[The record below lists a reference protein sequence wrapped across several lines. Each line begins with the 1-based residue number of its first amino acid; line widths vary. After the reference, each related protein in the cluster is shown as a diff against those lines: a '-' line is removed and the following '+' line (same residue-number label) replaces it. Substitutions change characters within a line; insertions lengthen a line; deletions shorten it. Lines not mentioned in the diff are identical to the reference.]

1 MTKLQGNYKL
11 QNICSQNISLI
22 MVTDLI
28 IIIILC
34 ASHLLLIEDTETG
47 PENTYDDVHKIIF
60 KLIISNHNSYLK
72 I

>member
-1 MTKLQGNYKL
+1 
-11 QNICSQNISLI
+11 
-22 MVTDLI
+22 MVTDL
-28 IIIILC
+28 IIILC

-72 I
+72 IWFMMSFII

>member
-47 PENTYDDVHKIIF
+47 PENTYDDVYKIIF

>member
-28 IIIILC
+28 IILC

-47 PENTYDDVHKIIF
+47 PENTYDDVYKIIF
-60 KLIISNHNSYLK
+60 KLIISNRNSYLK

>member
-22 MVTDLI
+22 MVTDL
-28 IIIILC
+28 IIILC

>member
-22 MVTDLI
+22 MVTDL
-28 IIIILC
+28 IIILC

-60 KLIISNHNSYLK
+60 KLIISNRNSYLK